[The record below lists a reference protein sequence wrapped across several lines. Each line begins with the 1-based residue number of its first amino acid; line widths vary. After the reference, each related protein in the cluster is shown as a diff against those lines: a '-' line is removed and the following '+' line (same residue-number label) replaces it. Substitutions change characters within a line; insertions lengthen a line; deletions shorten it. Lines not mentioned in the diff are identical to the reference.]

1 MLQTLETEAEVT
13 NNGTNTIDLGTSLFG
28 IDAKLALTLLGPA
41 GVSYGPVG
49 NTPPAK
55 SSQLQSTLE
64 LFPGFGELD
73 VSLGAAQGTATL
85 TSLTCSQSNT
95 LNGAVIA
102 ANTTAATGS
111 VTLNDPSASF
121 NGPVG
126 TTSVSGVSKNLTFI
140 RAHPSHHIGIWARTP
155 QNPNPN
161 PAQIGTTSPQV
172 TITTLSGLPA
182 PVTLVLS
189 SVTTLINQV
198 SNTLS
203 GVLQAAG
210 VTVAGADV
218 ADSAIDCDAVSLVQ

>member
-1 MLQTLETEAEVT
+1 VLQTLETEAEVT

-64 LFPGFGELD
+64 LFPGFGEMD

-111 VTLNDPSASF
+111 VTLNDPSANF
-121 NGPVG
+121 NGPVA
-126 TTSVSGVSKNLTFI
+126 TTSASGVSKNLTFI
-140 RAHPSHHIGIWARTP
+140 APIPPTTSEFGPVTT

-161 PAQIGTTSPQV
+161 PAQIGTTAPQV

-189 SVTTLINQV
+189 SVSTLINQV

-210 VTVAGADV
+210 ITVAGADV
-218 ADSAIDCDAVSLVQ
+218 ADTAVDCNAVSLVQ